1 MAENAVKVHDSEACG
16 ETFDDLAKDITKLIQ
31 EKKIKEVEKRLEKC
45 KEARL
50 NAAVHHGEMDTRHT
64 PVYNLIDYL
73 QTCILKINKTIKFA
87 EVYGGKTTI
96 TFINKPHTF
105 MLELSVK
112 GGKRVYTIKAKGYDF
127 IDTPI

>member
-1 MAENAVKVHDSEACG
+1 MGDEPLKVHDKDACG
-16 ETFDDLAKDITKLIQ
+16 ENFDELAKDLTKFIQ
-31 EKKIKEVEKRLEKC
+31 EKKIKHASDRLEQC
-45 KEARL
+45 KKSRL
-50 NAAVHHGEMDTRHT
+50 DAAVHHGEMDTRHT